1 MVKFVDSIR
10 IRNNSAVQAHTSTLT
25 STYSL
30 EGSDGFQ
37 ATCHGFDEVGNAL
50 RRSFIFKNEDLKVVR
65 LILDSNPEAQVAL
78 SASYIG

>member
-1 MVKFVDSIR
+1 MVKFDDNIR
-10 IRNNSAVQAHTSTLT
+10 IRYRSDVQPSPRALT

-30 EGSDGFQ
+30 EGSDGFR

-50 RRSFIFKNEDLKVVR
+50 RQRFIFKNEDLKIAR
-65 LILDSNPEAQVAL
+65 LILDNNPEAQVAL